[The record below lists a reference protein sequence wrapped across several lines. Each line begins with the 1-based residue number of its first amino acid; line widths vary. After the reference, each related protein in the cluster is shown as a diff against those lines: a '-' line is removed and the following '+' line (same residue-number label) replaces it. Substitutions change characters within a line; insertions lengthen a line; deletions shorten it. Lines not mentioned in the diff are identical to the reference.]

1 MNARTPTN
9 QPNGYVIDRSADDG
23 DTWHR
28 LAEADSPRDLGAT
41 DTFTDSHEV
50 VPGATYRY
58 RVFPVFI
65 NTGPDAY
72 GVPALVNAASRGADR
87 PTAVRNLR
95 VTADG
100 QHALDLEWDQPSDDG
115 GHDVDGYLIQVTD
128 DDGDGDPANS
138 GLDLGTRRRR
148 CRTPPHSGGRGHHH
162 LQVQPH
168 DRYHP

>member
-1 MNARTPTN
+1 MGRDHDPEGHDRLLPGYGGPCCGFRRTTATTATTLPIVRISAVNSNAAATSGLKFEHLERRNGRDHIKLVWDRNMNARTPTN

-87 PTAVRNLR
+87 PT
-95 VTADG
+95 
-100 QHALDLEWDQPSDDG
+100 
-115 GHDVDGYLIQVTD
+115 
-128 DDGDGDPANS
+128 
-138 GLDLGTRRRR
+138 
-148 CRTPPHSGGRGHHH
+148 PP
-162 LQVQPH
+162 
-168 DRYHP
+168 